1 MTQNAS
7 ILIIS
12 GTRASGKTTFCTSI
26 AQILRSN
33 GWDVAGL
40 LSLPV
45 IKQGE
50 EIAKDAFDIR
60 SGVRRYLGSVKLHG
74 QATAEVQTGRW
85 TFDTK
90 TIEWCNTIFQSS
102 IPCDFLVIDE
112 IGPLEFDQRLGFLEA
127 LPALDSGEFIHGIVV
142 IRPHL
147 LAAALQR
154 WPDAEVFKITDTDHA
169 RKQAVLWAAELTKDI
184 HPPGQ

>member
-1 MTQNAS
+1 M
-7 ILIIS
+7 IS
-12 GTRASGKTTFCTSI
+12 GPRASGKTTFCTSI
-26 AQILRSN
+26 AKILMSN

-40 LSLPV
+40 LSLPI
-45 IKQGE
+45 IKQSK

-60 SGVRRYLGSVKLHG
+60 SGVRRTLGSVKLHG

-90 TIEWCNTIFQSS
+90 TIDWCNTIFQSS

-112 IGPLEFDQRLGFLEA
+112 IGPLEFDQGQGFLEA
-127 LPALDSGEFIHGIVV
+127 LLALDSGEFIRGVVV

-154 WPDAEVFKITDTDHA
+154 WPDSEVIKITDTNHA
-169 RKQAVLWAAELTKDI
+169 EKQAAQWAAELTKDI
-184 HPPGQ
+184 HPPG